1 MSNIS
6 PMVQCRIP
14 EDHLLALD
22 QMVGV
27 DGMRNRSDVIR
38 LAVRQLI
45 EAAPSRSVGGT
56 ISVDLGMDL
65 TDKIEMFCNIHG
77 DSPDQVT
84 RAALRTHMK
93 AQMVASDDLQT
104 VLEER
109 HQQLAHRL
117 RQREDHTP

>member
-1 MSNIS
+1 MANTS
-6 PMVQCRIP
+6 PMVSLRIP
-14 EDHLLALD
+14 EDHLMILE
-22 QMVGV
+22 QMVGL

-45 EAAPSRSVGGT
+45 ESSPSRAVGGT

-65 TDKIEMFCNIHG
+65 TDKVEMFCSIHG

-93 AQMVASDDLQT
+93 AEMVEADDLQT
-104 VLEER
+104 VLEAR
-109 HQQLAHRL
+109 HKQLAHRL
-117 RQREDHTP
+117 KQREDHTP